1 MVEDDFSLNNAMAR
15 ILRIAG
21 FAPSVFASAEE
32 LLASREGVDAVCVVL
47 DVQLPGIDG
56 FELHDRLRSRRGV
69 FPVVFVTA
77 FEEGTTRARVREGPG
92 RVFLPK
98 PFSGHALIDAVHRV
112 VREA

>member
-1 MVEDDFSLNNAMAR
+1 VVEDDFSLNTAMAR

-21 FAPSVFASAEE
+21 YAPSVFASAEE
-32 LLASREGVDAVCVVL
+32 LLASSDAAAAICVVL

-56 FELHDRLRSRRGV
+56 FELHDRLQSRRGA

-77 FEEGTTRARVREGPG
+77 FEEAQTRARIREGPG
-92 RVFLPK
+92 RAFLPK
-98 PFSGHALIDAVHRV
+98 PFSGHALVDAVRRV